1 MTPLK
6 HSAIIRG
13 SVIAAALAAL
23 AGCASGPAASS
34 TSATSA
40 APTAVTVAH
49 TKHLTEVQKLV
60 AEARAAGLPDVY
72 ALVRNDKTTYC
83 WRGKN
88 IGTLI
93 PSTKCV
99 YSADQMRQVL
109 KSLAKERHE
118 MMERPQGMC
127 GGKSGCSGN

>member
-1 MTPLK
+1 MSQVK
-6 HSAIIRG
+6 HDALGRG
-13 SVIAAALAAL
+13 LVLAVVL
-23 AGCASGPAASS
+23 LVLGGCASGPAPSS
-34 TSATSA
+34 VSTGAA
-40 APTAVTVAH
+40 APSVQN

-60 AEARAAGLPDVY
+60 AQAREAGLPDVY
-72 ALVRNDKTTYC
+72 ALVRNGKTTYC

-99 YSADQMRQVL
+99 YSADQMREVL